1 VGGKWPDNSL
11 SDKSGARVSLRPS
24 RGTQARAHCGTEPVK
39 CAMFGHARSKFQSS
53 SPSPNNPGFLQKNNN
68 VDEKGRIVGPFTEQ
82 PSPKN
87 LLTRDNERGSRF
99 RHTETDFSNLYAR
112 DLLPAKNG
120 EEPTIQFLLEVV
132 DILTNYVRK
141 TFDRSTKVLDFHH
154 PHQLLE
160 GMEGFNLELSDQPE
174 SLEQILVDCRDTLKY
189 GVRTGHPRFFNQLST
204 GLDIIGLAGEWLT
217 STANTNM
224 FTYEIAPVFVLMEQL
239 TLKKMRE
246 IVGWPNG
253 EGDGIFSP
261 GGAISNM
268 YSVMVAR
275 YKHYPEVKTKGMT
288 AAPRLVLFTSE
299 HSHYS
304 IKKASAVLGFG
315 TENLILLKTDERGRV
330 IPADLEAKVIDA
342 KQKGC
347 VPLFVNATAGS
358 TVYGAFDPINE
369 IADICEKYNMWLHV
383 DGAWGGGLLMSRKH
397 RHKLNGVERA
407 NSVTWNPHKMMGVPL
422 QCSAILV
429 REKGL
434 LQGCNSMCAGYLFQ
448 PDKQYDVTYDTG
460 DKAIQCGR
468 HVDIFKFWLMWK
480 AKGTSGFEKHIDRC
494 LELSEYLYN
503 KIKNREGYEMVFQG
517 QPQHTN
523 VCFWYIPPS
532 LRDMPDR
539 EEKRQRLHKVAPKI
553 KAMMME
559 CGTTMVGYQPQ
570 GDKVN
575 FFRMVISNPAA
586 TRSDIDFLI
595 DEIERLGQ
603 DL

>member
-1 VGGKWPDNSL
+1 
-11 SDKSGARVSLRPS
+11 
-24 RGTQARAHCGTEPVK
+24 
-39 CAMFGHARSKFQSS
+39 
-53 SPSPNNPGFLQKNNN
+53 
-68 VDEKGRIVGPFTEQ
+68 
-82 PSPKN
+82 
-87 LLTRDNERGSRF
+87 
-99 RHTETDFSNLYAR
+99 
-112 DLLPAKNG
+112 
-120 EEPTIQFLLEVV
+120 
-132 DILTNYVRK
+132 
-141 TFDRSTKVLDFHH
+141 
-154 PHQLLE
+154 
-160 GMEGFNLELSDQPE
+160 MEGFNLELSDQPE

-268 YSVMVAR
+268 YSVMIAR
-275 YKHYPEVKTKGMT
+275 YKHFPEVKTKGMT

-304 IKKASAVLGFG
+304 IKKASAALGFG
-315 TENLILLKTDERGRV
+315 TENLILLSTDERGRV

-342 KQKGC
+342 KKRGC

-480 AKGTSGFEKHIDRC
+480 AKGTIGFEKHIDRC

-503 KIKNREGYEMVFQG
+503 KIKNREGYVMVFQG

-523 VCFWYIPPS
+523 VCFWYLPPN
-532 LRDMPDR
+532 LRGMPEGD
-539 EEKRQRLHKVAPKI
+539 EKRQRLHKVAPKI

-595 DEIERLGQ
+595 DEIERLGPGFIKSAQ
-603 DL
+603 TF

>member
-1 VGGKWPDNSL
+1 MMMAASASSSSSSSAAEVDQSADN
-11 SDKSGARVSLRPS
+11 LRPPAS
-24 RGTQARAHCGTEPVK
+24 VCDGWYGVAHGCTRKLGMK
-39 CAMFGHARSKFQSS
+39 IC
-53 SPSPNNPGFLQKNNN
+53 GFLQKNNSLE
-68 VDEKGRIVGPFTEQ
+68 EKSRMVGSFREKEQ
-82 PSPKN
+82 SHNRENREK
-87 LLTRDNERGSRF
+87 ESRF
-99 RHTETDFSNLYAR
+99 THTETDFSNLFAR

-120 EEPTIQFLLEVV
+120 EEPTMQFLLEVME
-132 DILTNYVRK
+132 ILTNYVRK

-160 GMEGFNLELSDQPE
+160 GIEGFNLELCDQPE

-246 IVGWPNG
+246 IIGWPNG
-253 EGDGIFSP
+253 EGDGLFSP

-268 YSVMVAR
+268 YSVMIAR
-275 YKHYPEVKTKGMT
+275 YKYFPEVKTKGMS
-288 AAPRLVLFTSE
+288 AAPRLILFTSE

-304 IKKASAVLGFG
+304 IAKAGAALGFG
-315 TENLILLKTDERGRV
+315 KENVILLSTDERGRV
-330 IPADLEAKVIDA
+330 IPADLEAKIINA
-342 KQKGC
+342 KQKGY
-347 VPLFVNATAGS
+347 VPLFVNATAGT
-358 TVYGAFDPINE
+358 TVYGAFDPIND
-369 IADICEKYNMWLHV
+369 IADICEKYNIWLHV
-383 DGAWGGGLLMSRKH
+383 DGAWGGSLLMSRKH

-429 REKGL
+429 REKGI

-480 AKGTSGFEKHIDRC
+480 AKGTVGFEQHVDRC
-494 LELSEYLYN
+494 LEVSEYLYN
-503 KIKNREGYEMVFQG
+503 KIKNREGYQMVFQG
-517 QPQHTN
+517 EPQHTN
-523 VCFWYIPPS
+523 VCFWYIPLS
-532 LRDMPDR
+532 MRNMLDGEERR
-539 EEKRQRLHKVAPKI
+539 ERLHKVAPKI

-575 FFRMVISNPAA
+575 FFRMVISNHAA
-586 TRSDIDFLI
+586 TKSDIDFLI
-595 DEIERLGQ
+595 EEIERLGQ

>member
-1 VGGKWPDNSL
+1 MAASAPSSSASSSSSTGGEADPNTTN
-11 SDKSGARVSLRPS
+11 LRPPGS
-24 RGTQARAHCGTEPVK
+24 SYDAWCGVAHGCTRKLGMK
-39 CAMFGHARSKFQSS
+39 IC
-53 SPSPNNPGFLQKNNN
+53 GFLQKNNSMEERTRM
-68 VDEKGRIVGPFTEQ
+68 VTSFKERTA
-82 PSPKN
+82 KN
-87 LLTRDNERGSRF
+87 LQLTCDDNMGGDARF
-99 RHTETDFSNLYAR
+99 KRSENDFSNLFAR

-120 EEPTIQFLLEVV
+120 EEPTMQFLLEVV
-132 DILTNYVRK
+132 EILTNYVKK

-160 GMEGFNLELSDQPE
+160 GMEGFNLELSEQPE

-204 GLDIIGLAGEWLT
+204 GLDIVGLAGEWLT

-246 IVGWPNG
+246 IVGWPDG

-268 YSVMVAR
+268 YSVMIAR
-275 YKHYPEVKTKGMT
+275 YKFFPEVKTKGMT
-288 AAPRLVLFTSE
+288 AAPRLILFTSE

-304 IKKASAVLGFG
+304 IKKASAALGLG

-330 IPADLEAKVIDA
+330 IPADLEAKVIEA
-342 KQKGC
+342 KQKGS
-347 VPLFVNATAGS
+347 VPLFVNATAGT

-369 IADICEKYNMWLHV
+369 IADICEKYNIWLHV

-397 RHKLNGVERA
+397 RHKLSGVERA

-429 REKGL
+429 RERGL

-480 AKGTSGFEKHIDRC
+480 AKGTVGFEQHIDKC
-494 LELSEYLYN
+494 LDLSAYLYN
-503 KIKNREGYEMVFQG
+503 KIKNREGYEMVFDG
-517 QPQHTN
+517 EPQHTN
-523 VCFWYIPPS
+523 VCFWYFPPS
-532 LRDMPDR
+532 LRSIPNGEESR
-539 EEKRQRLHKVAPKI
+539 ERLHKVAPKI

-559 CGTTMVGYQPQ
+559 SGTTMVGYQPQ
-570 GDKVN
+570 GEKVN

-586 TRSDIDFLI
+586 TMSDIDFLI
-595 DEIERLGQ
+595 EEIERLGQ